1 MMHSTEGRRRVLMY
15 VCVCVCVRVCV
26 STQVQAGAHLD
37 VPDFEGLLPLH
48 QAACTGN
55 VEFARLLV
63 EAGAPINLHTVKY
76 ITQESLEAQV
86 CAWQRTGDM
95 QGQLYEYVHSSAN
108 VTNLYTMLRCAS

>member
-1 MMHSTEGRRRVLMY
+1 MVQGTSLSHPTAVLTRCTRSQAIRYGRLTEARWL
-15 VCVCVCVRVCV
+15 
-26 STQVQAGAHLD
+26 VQSGAHLD

-55 VEFARLLV
+55 ADFAALLV

-86 CAWQRTGDM
+86 GPAEQPSGH
-95 QGQLYEYVHSSAN
+95 V
-108 VTNLYTMLRCAS
+108 